1 MIPIYSTSKLV
12 RITIA
17 GIAVFFIVFTS
28 SLLPAVLVTST
39 IRYEE
44 VSSFHSLLISNS
56 SANFYSATFIRTSLL
71 SLAFADYNRAQTR
84 NTTGV
89 AAGNSSNST
98 LLVDAQGVSERDDT
112 VSSSLTSTQSAL
124 YHKEEPAVALAASRT
139 TRDVE
144 NGGKN
149 NSHSGRNLLGLEG
162 TPNATRTSTTALT
175 NTSTTAV
182 TNASEIPPR
191 HRVTHPK
198 SRGFILATEYQ
209 QQLLGGFKG
218 FYHLSKIAS
227 ALNLSIVEPFVS
239 RTSLTGVPSLKE
251 GLDQCFKLSHFYDL
265 YGLRD
270 AFLQCSDVKLET
282 FEAFFKKASRHVV
295 FVDFITSLDAYS
307 SLFPK
312 NASKR
317 VVDVPIYTNSVLTS
331 LGRLNTW
338 AAHLYKEHRK
348 KRKRRLKIRYSFR
361 KSRVILIDARP
372 LHPLSWEL
380 VRTTLEKV
388 INEEV
393 NKYGSVTLVLPSW
406 RDIQPPGMI
415 SSFFYSMP
423 DFPWDNCQDVVLI
436 PHSKTVMAAADKFV
450 ADKMKPH
457 PVVGVHIR
465 AERLLIDYKGDV
477 THFMGCLKQ
486 LKNLLGNGTIPGVR
500 KENVHLF
507 HDLGTYGSQSC
518 TDYCKLGYDRALW
531 EISKLGY
538 KVMNFKPWGQGHT
551 LQNTLAAF
559 VDREYLTR
567 VDVLV
572 TIGRGEFQQNIVD
585 RFISRS
591 GGKRDDVYRICHND
605 HPIPACYPH
614 C

>member
-12 RITIA
+12 GVTLA
-17 GIAVFFIVFTS
+17 GIAVFFFIFTA
-28 SLLPAVLVTST
+28 SLLPAVLILPTT
-39 IRYEE
+39 RYEE
-44 VSSFHSLLISNS
+44 VSSFRSELRLLISNTTKHLS
-56 SANFYSATFIRTSLL
+56 SDATFRRASYLSRVNAFKTKEASTDNGTLSNITSLGAL
-71 SLAFADYNRAQTR
+71 QASELVGIPSSYPAELQERPVVHLA
-84 NTTGV
+84 
-89 AAGNSSNST
+89 
-98 LLVDAQGVSERDDT
+98 SEDIE
-112 VSSSLTSTQSAL
+112 S
-124 YHKEEPAVALAASRT
+124 
-139 TRDVE
+139 
-144 NGGKN
+144 GGKN
-149 NSHSGRNLLGLEG
+149 NSRSARNLLGFKEVAANSSS
-162 TPNATRTSTTALT
+162 TQVSSTAVSTTG
-175 NTSTTAV
+175 
-182 TNASEIPPR
+182 ER
-191 HRVTHPK
+191 KRRVTHPK
-198 SRGFILATEYQ
+198 SRGFIMATEYQ

-251 GLDQCFKLSHFYDL
+251 GLDQCLKLSHFYDL

-282 FEAFFKKASRHVV
+282 FENFFTKSSHRIVM
-295 FVDFITSLDAYS
+295 VDFLKSLDFYRKVFPPNGMNMKTIELKS
-307 SLFPK
+307 DTKGTSVSL
-312 NASKR
+312 A
-317 VVDVPIYTNSVLTS
+317 L
-331 LGRLNTW
+331 LNQY
-338 AAHLYKEHRK
+338 AAHMFQ
-348 KRKRRLKIRYSFR
+348 KRCKKIRCSKTKYLFK

-380 VRTTLEKV
+380 VRTTLESV

-486 LKNLLGNGTIPGVR
+486 LKNLLGNGTVPSVPR
-500 KENVHLF
+500 ENVHLF
-507 HDLGTYGSQSC
+507 HDLGSYGSQ
-518 TDYCKLGYDRALW
+518 TCKNFCKAGYDAVL
-531 EISKLGY
+531 SAVYKLGY
-538 KVMNFKPWGQGHT
+538 KILYYEPPDDSYVPMKK
-551 LQNTLAAF
+551 TLAAF

-572 TIGRGEFQQNIVD
+572 TIGRGAFQQNIVD

>member
-1 MIPIYSTSKLV
+1 MLEHYLYDLDNDIGESKNVSEHNVELTLAMKV
-12 RITIA
+12 ELEEFLNKLARVTLA
-17 GIAVFFIVFTS
+17 GIAVFFIVFTA
-28 SLLPAVLVTST
+28 SLLPAVLVTPT
-39 IRYEE
+39 VRYEE

-71 SLAFADYNRAQTR
+71 SLAFADYNRAQGISDVVKTR
-84 NTTGV
+84 N
-89 AAGNSSNST
+89 
-98 LLVDAQGVSERDDT
+98 
-112 VSSSLTSTQSAL
+112 
-124 YHKEEPAVALAASRT
+124 
-139 TRDVE
+139 
-144 NGGKN
+144 
-149 NSHSGRNLLGLEG
+149 
-162 TPNATRTSTTALT
+162 
-175 NTSTTAV
+175 TTAV

-282 FEAFFKKASRHVV
+282 FENFFTKSSHRIVM
-295 FVDFITSLDAYS
+295 VDFLKSLDFYRKVFPPNGMNMKTIELKS
-307 SLFPK
+307 DTKGTLVSL
-312 NASKR
+312 A
-317 VVDVPIYTNSVLTS
+317 L
-331 LGRLNTW
+331 LNQY
-338 AAHLYKEHRK
+338 AAHMFQ
-348 KRKRRLKIRYSFR
+348 KRCKKIRCSKTKYLFK

-380 VRTTLEKV
+380 VRTTLESV

-486 LKNLLGNGTIPGVR
+486 LKNLLGNGTIPSVR
-500 KENVHLF
+500 KENVHLI

-538 KVMNFKPWGQGHT
+538 KVMNFKPWDQSHT

-572 TIGRGEFQQNIVD
+572 TIGRGEFQQNIVE
-585 RFISRS
+585 RFLNRS
-591 GGKRDDVYRICHND
+591 EVKRDKLYRICNNG
-605 HPIPACYPH
+605 HPIPTYYPH